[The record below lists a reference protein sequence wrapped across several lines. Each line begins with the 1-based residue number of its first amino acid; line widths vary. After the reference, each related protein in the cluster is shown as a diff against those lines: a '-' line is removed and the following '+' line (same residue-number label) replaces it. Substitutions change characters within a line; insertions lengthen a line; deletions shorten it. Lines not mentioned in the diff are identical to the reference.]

1 MNKFE
6 LNKAL
11 KVELNEFDKTIN
23 PFQRDDVLFV
33 HASEYPE
40 YVEVKIEEILHNENN
55 EPSKTTTITNKS
67 SNSIAKNIVNRNS
80 NSYYFNNNFSDGSS
94 MTIAHNMYCVNHTMK
109 NELSVNIINP
119 LKGQVTEI
127 SYDIASGKLTSYIV
141 EDGIKL

>member
-11 KVELNEFDKTIN
+11 KVELNEFDKTVN

-55 EPSKTTTITNKS
+55 
-67 SNSIAKNIVNRNS
+67 
-80 NSYYFNNNFSDGSS
+80 
-94 MTIAHNMYCVNHTMK
+94 
-109 NELSVNIINP
+109 
-119 LKGQVTEI
+119 
-127 SYDIASGKLTSYIV
+127 
-141 EDGIKL
+141 